1 MAYVDM
7 VASKQKIICKCYYLI
22 ITNTTTI
29 LIKNKLKIKHFIQQF
44 HFWVYTQNNLK
55 QGIEQI
61 QSFTIF
67 IAALFMIARR

>member
-29 LIKNKLKIKHFIQQF
+29 LIKNKLKYKRTIK
-44 HFWVYTQNNLK
+44 
-55 QGIEQI
+55 
-61 QSFTIF
+61 
-67 IAALFMIARR
+67 